1 MELDAL
7 SSLQKNLSFLN
18 LDSEKEEKLVNG
30 VNNEAIGQNKETAAN
45 DDVVYNNNDDIV
57 DGKIQLDNQ
66 SYKEEI
72 SKDFRI
78 FISCPSNC

>member
-18 LDSEKEEKLVNG
+18 LDSEKEEQLVNG
-30 VNNEAIGQNKETAAN
+30 VNNEAVGQNKETAAN
-45 DDVVYNNNDDIV
+45 DDVVHNNNDDIV

-66 SYKEEI
+66 SYKE
-72 SKDFRI
+72 KI

>member
-1 MELDAL
+1 MP
-7 SSLQKNLSFLN
+7 FLN

-30 VNNEAIGQNKETAAN
+30 VNNEAVGQNKKTAAN
-45 DDVVYNNNDDIV
+45 DDVLHNNNDDIV

-66 SYKEEI
+66 SHKEKI
-72 SKDFRI
+72 SKDFKI